1 MVILKMISF
10 YLLMILSLIGF
21 LSGEIIKCDYNRKR
35 NDSGSH
41 VFEYTY
47 RVSGICALLFWGLS
61 IFDIRISLF
70 TFTTALLF
78 GIGVMGQIAASAF
91 AMKIGP
97 WAYTAVMMSLSTVI
111 PALSGS
117 IFWNETLTVNH
128 ILGIGLMLV
137 CLILSVKNDRSDTN
151 QKKNNLKWFLLSLI
165 ASLCTGGI
173 GILQKL
179 HQSSPYKNELI
190 TFLSIAFTTSA
201 CFNFFMTRI
210 FEKRSD
216 SKRAVNK
223 SALPLFFVAGVGTTL
238 NHGINLYLSGAME
251 SAVFFSIMSGG
262 EMIFVTLASV
272 LIFKER
278 LSVRQW
284 IGLVSGMVAVIFF
297 CI

>member
-1 MVILKMISF
+1 
-10 YLLMILSLIGF
+10 
-21 LSGEIIKCDYNRKR
+21 
-35 NDSGSH
+35 
-41 VFEYTY
+41 
-47 RVSGICALLFWGLS
+47 
-61 IFDIRISLF
+61 
-70 TFTTALLF
+70 
-78 GIGVMGQIAASAF
+78 
-91 AMKIGP
+91 
-97 WAYTAVMMSLSTVI
+97 
-111 PALSGS
+111 
-117 IFWNETLTVNH
+117 LTVNH

-151 QKKNNLKWFLLSLI
+151 QKKSNLKWFLLSLI

-223 SALPLFFVAGVGTTL
+223 SALPLFLVAGVGTTL